1 MTKLRFEFLLKYVIT
16 KSLEGCCYLER
27 YNERVKMRK
36 EIRGTLLEGFFF
48 FAIDVKDDGKPQAI
62 LLSVVDAKN

>member
-1 MTKLRFEFLLKYVIT
+1 
-16 KSLEGCCYLER
+16 
-27 YNERVKMRK
+27 MRK
-36 EIRGTLLEGFFF
+36 EIRGTVLEGFF